1 MARKTKKERNQPD
14 FPQMILSVF
23 ESGNWERDAWQL
35 GPLGGRD
42 DVTVVMA
49 TPGLFLGNGT
59 G

>member
-1 MARKTKKERNQPD
+1 
-14 FPQMILSVF
+14 MILSVF